1 MKTERKLN
9 PAQKKAGEEMKL
21 LFSKLSGMKKVP
33 LPLRVV
39 RLPLGL
45 GVEVGY
51 CILPG
56 RKVAM
61 GFVKG
66 SRILPVAVAEK
77 NEIRPLPRLKNLV
90 RKVQIVTLNPDG
102 RGGALAQIPDSFGN
116 FLPLGKAKKEG
127 KRWGLEGIRLPL
139 PKSVLTSLSFPAL
152 LSTLFMGE
160 YLPALLCGFPLIC
173 PEESVPY
180 HFLTQ
185 LPRSAISSME
195 NERKVC
201 RTFGLRTCGFEEA
214 VWVAI
219 DYLEPSLVF
228 SDVEMKDTEDEKQ
241 MAPISFSIQNG
252 SWNFSSSFPELGTPL
267 SEFEAAVNLCRFT
280 SSLLSFPVGYYR
292 FLDVMQEALK
302 NPFAFS
308 DFKNAGDLMRY
319 ASQKAREISAS
330 SLEPE
335 GEWNFR
341 KAFFSVGDSFNLP
354 LPVKYSVALPSHPG
368 RAVLRITMGGPHLI
382 PAFLA
387 SHPLGKRYLLFL
399 YSLSV
404 ARALCCTIFAVNRSI
419 KKLDLFIESDYHGS
433 PDHGAQSFVFL
444 AKGSFEREDFLNGGK
459 EKDAQ
464 DFFRAHFVGETVKS
478 PYFTPLGA
486 DRLIEP
492 TWYWFLKEYDP
503 SFELS
508 MNNYLYP
515 ESSWGE
521 IPKKFA
527 PALGTYFIADLSIE
541 REKVMEKAYGA
552 FESLVGLAEDG
563 KIEKER
569 AVEKIHAICDLVP
582 DPELKLAANAAE
594 SIVKEGKTLSGFNF
608 ELEKDLRDTQIEA
621 EKLFINK
628 STALNAVRLLEER
641 VKRAEEGFD
650 ISPLAPSRYFGTYGE
665 RIIYNKFLSSGGE
678 YTVLLPNSLF
688 SAHVALEEMIAKLNG
703 VGALEQANWQVLH
716 APATPLAHLN
726 QYKELSRLKD
736 WEAARAAARNML
748 EVSVENKHIAM
759 AYRNLGYCF
768 WMEEDLPL
776 ASACYQL
783 ACALDASEHSIR
795 TERWI
800 LEKVARSSHILLPD
814 SQELLPFLKEHSIPI
829 YPDLPGLKVAKSA
842 AQALVDLGFF
852 IPAGSVLQALS
863 TLPGSELLK
872 PITLSLFT

>member
-1 MKTERKLN
+1 
-9 PAQKKAGEEMKL
+9 MKL
-21 LFSKLSGMKKVP
+21 LLSKLSGMKKVP
-33 LPLRVV
+33 FPLRIV

-45 GVEVGY
+45 EVEVGY

-66 SRILPVAVAEK
+66 SHILPLAVAEK

-90 RKVQIVTLNPDG
+90 KKVQVVTLKPDG
-102 RGGALAQIPDSFGN
+102 RGGAVAQIPDSFGN
-116 FLPLGKAKKEG
+116 FLPLGRAKREG

-139 PKSVLTSLSFPAL
+139 PKSALTSLSFPAF

-160 YLPALLCGFPLIC
+160 YLPSLLCSFPLVS

-185 LPRSAISSME
+185 LPRSAISSLE
-195 NERKVC
+195 NEMGMCK
-201 RTFGLRTCGFEEA
+201 TFGLRTCGFEKA
-214 VWVAI
+214 AYI
-219 DYLEPSLVF
+219 ATNFLK
-228 SDVEMKDTEDEKQ
+228 KDFPYETEDKE
-241 MAPISFSIQNG
+241 PISFSLQNG
-252 SWNFSSSFPELGTPL
+252 SWSFSSSVPELENAL
-267 SEFEAAVNLCRFT
+267 CEFEAAVNLCRFT
-280 SSLLSFPVGYYR
+280 ASVLPFPIGLYR

-308 DFKNAGDLMRY
+308 DLKSEENLMRY

-335 GEWNFR
+335 GEWSFR
-341 KAFFSVGDSFNLP
+341 KTFFSVADSFRLP
-354 LPVKYSVALPSHPG
+354 LPVKYSVALSSHAD
-368 RAVLRITMGGPHLI
+368 RAALRMTIGGPNLI
-382 PAFLA
+382 PTFL
-387 SHPLGKRYLLFL
+387 SPHPLGKRYLLFL

-404 ARALCCTIFAVNRSI
+404 ARALCCTVFAVGRSI
-419 KKLDLFIESDYHGS
+419 KKLDLLIESDFRPS
-433 PDHGAQSFVFL
+433 EDHGADSFVFL
-444 AKGSFEREDFLNGGK
+444 ARGSFERDDFLNGEK
-459 EKDAQ
+459 EKSVQ
-464 DFFRAHFVGETVKS
+464 DFFNSHFVGEMVKS

-486 DRLIEP
+486 DRLFEP

-515 ESSWGE
+515 ESSWDE
-521 IPKKFA
+521 IPKKFV
-527 PALGTYFIADLSIE
+527 PALGTHFVADLSIE
-541 REKVMEKAYGA
+541 REKVMEKACET
-552 FESLVGLAEDG
+552 FKSLVGLTKNG
-563 KIEKER
+563 NVEKDR
-569 AVEKIHAICDLVP
+569 AVEKIHAICKLLP
-582 DPELKLAANAAE
+582 DPELKLAGDVTE
-594 SIVKEGKTLSGFNF
+594 SAVKEGKTVSGFDF
-608 ELEKDLRDTQIEA
+608 ELEKRLKEAQIEA
-621 EKLFINK
+621 EKLFINR
-628 STALNAVRLLEER
+628 STSLNAVHFLEEE
-641 VKRAEEGFD
+641 VKRAEKEFD
-650 ISPLAPSRYFGTYGE
+650 ISPMAPARYFGTYEE
-665 RIIYNKFLSSGGE
+665 RIVYNKFLSSGGE

-688 SAHVALEEMIAKLNG
+688 SAHVALEEMISKLDG
-703 VGALEQANWQVLH
+703 VGALEHANWQVLH

-726 QYKELSRLKD
+726 QYKELTRLKD
-736 WEAARAAARNML
+736 WEAARAAAGNML

-814 SQELLPFLKEHSIPI
+814 PQELPALLKERSIPA
-829 YPDLPGLKVAKSA
+829 YPDLPGIKVAKLA
-842 AQALVDLGFF
+842 AQALVDLGYFV
-852 IPAGSVLQALS
+852 PAASVLQALS
-863 TLPGSELLK
+863 TLPGAELLK